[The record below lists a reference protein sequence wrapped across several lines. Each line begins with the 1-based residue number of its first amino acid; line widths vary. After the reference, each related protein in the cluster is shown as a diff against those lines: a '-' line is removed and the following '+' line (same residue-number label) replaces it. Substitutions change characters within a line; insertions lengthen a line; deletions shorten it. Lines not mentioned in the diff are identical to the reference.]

1 MPTAQEAG
9 PGGRDGVGGPAGA
22 RDTAALAWACACSS
36 LCTDGFMYLYIMSLC
51 GALVCILSFLELFP
65 SYQTA
70 VSAWDAC
77 RRPGGPPD
85 NALTAS
91 LGALASTGTA

>member
-1 MPTAQEAG
+1 MAQEAG

-51 GALVCILSFLELFP
+51 GALVCILSFLELSHHIRQRVQP
-65 SYQTA
+65 GMLA
-70 VSAWDAC
+70 VG
-77 RRPGGPPD
+77 PGGRPIT
-85 NALTAS
+85 L
-91 LGALASTGTA
+91 

>member
-1 MPTAQEAG
+1 
-9 PGGRDGVGGPAGA
+9 
-22 RDTAALAWACACSS
+22 
-36 LCTDGFMYLYIMSLC
+36 MYLYIMSLC

-85 NALTAS
+85 NAMAAS
-91 LGALASTGTA
+91 LGAITSTRTPKSRTYPPTVIYDPGGAGGGG